1 MKRGDRGPEVRQ
13 LRDNLARL
21 GLLEETL
28 SDGFDRAVEQA
39 VRSFQQSR
47 GLTVDGHA
55 GDQTFRAI
63 DEAHWR
69 LGDRALSF
77 SANHLMRG
85 DDVAALQNRLSGMG
99 FDIGRIDGI
108 YGSGTA
114 RGLAEF
120 QRAAGI
126 SEDGTCGPATFSA
139 LARLARTVTG
149 GEPQTLRIEA
159 AIGRSG
165 PSLTGK
171 TVVIDPAGDSQALVF
186 GLAESSLVFDLAR
199 RIEGRLFALGVTA
212 YLTRGEASPKEG
224 DAERAAFA
232 NRSNADLFI
241 SIHLDSHQ
249 NPHASGVATYFYGND
264 AHGAHSIMGERFA
277 SLVQKEICARTQ
289 LLDCRTHAMT
299 WELLRRTKMP
309 AIRVECGYLTSPTDA
324 EQLALPAF
332 RDVIAEAIVV
342 AIQRLYLP
350 GDRDSETGTL
360 RISDLRRLN

>member
-1 MKRGDRGPEVRQ
+1 MKRGDRGPEISQ
-13 LRDNLARL
+13 LRDNLIRL
-21 GLLEETL
+21 GFLEEST
-28 SDGFDRAVEQA
+28 SDRFDQAVEEA

-47 GLTVDGHA
+47 GLTVDGRA

-69 LGDRALSF
+69 LGDRALSY
-77 SANHLMRG
+77 SASHLMRG
-85 DDVAALQNRLSGMG
+85 DDVAALQNRLSEMG

-108 YGSGTA
+108 YGPRTA
-114 RGLAEF
+114 RGLTEF
-120 QRAAGI
+120 QRAVGI

-149 GEPQTLRIEA
+149 GAPQTLRIEA

-171 TVVIDPAGDSQALVF
+171 TVVIDPAGDGQEEIF
-186 GLAESSLVFDLAR
+186 GITESGIIFDLAR
-199 RIEGRLFALGVTA
+199 RIEGRLFALGVSA
-212 YLTRGEASPKEG
+212 FLTRGQATPKEG

-241 SIHLDSHQ
+241 SLHLDSHP
-249 NPHASGVATYFYGND
+249 NPEASGVATYFYGND

-277 SLVQKEICARTQ
+277 SLVQREVCARTK

-309 AIRVECGYLTSPTDA
+309 AIRIECGYLTSKVDA
-324 EQLALPAF
+324 EQLARPGF
-332 RDVIAEAIVV
+332 RDAIAESIVV

-350 GDRDSETGTL
+350 DDRDSETGTL
-360 RISDLRRLN
+360 RLSDLRNLC